1 MGCIIMNPQ
10 NGEIYA
16 MSSYPEYNLNNPRD
30 LSAFYSPEKIDKMSD
45 KKKTEI
51 LIIVMTAN
59 VFEEDRKR
67 AIDIEKMEEVI
78 LSVLKKQENL

>member
-1 MGCIIMNPQ
+1 
-10 NGEIYA
+10 
-16 MSSYPEYNLNNPRD
+16 MSAR
-30 LSAFYSPEKIDKMSD
+30 KSD

-59 VFEEDRKR
+59 AFEEGRKR

>member
-1 MGCIIMNPQ
+1 MQ
-10 NGEIYA
+10 YNGIYT
-16 MSSYPEYNLNNPRD
+16 LFFWKKQGLL
-30 LSAFYSPEKIDKMSD
+30 LSARKSD

-59 VFEEDRKR
+59 AFEEDRKR

-78 LSVLKKQENL
+78 LSVLKKQESL

>member
-1 MGCIIMNPQ
+1 MQ
-10 NGEIYA
+10 YNGIYT
-16 MSSYPEYNLNNPRD
+16 SFFWKKQGLL
-30 LSAFYSPEKIDKMSD
+30 LSARKSD

-59 VFEEDRKR
+59 AFEEDRKR

-78 LSVLKKQENL
+78 LSVLKNRKTYKFGRTTA

>member
-1 MGCIIMNPQ
+1 MQ
-10 NGEIYA
+10 YNGIYT
-16 MSSYPEYNLNNPRD
+16 PFFWKKQGLL
-30 LSAFYSPEKIDKMSD
+30 LSARKSD

-59 VFEEDRKR
+59 AFEEDRKR

>member
-1 MGCIIMNPQ
+1 MMSLITRLFVQ
-10 NGEIYA
+10 YNGIYT
-16 MSSYPEYNLNNPRD
+16 SFFWKKQGLL
-30 LSAFYSPEKIDKMSD
+30 LSARKSD

>member
-1 MGCIIMNPQ
+1 
-10 NGEIYA
+10 
-16 MSSYPEYNLNNPRD
+16 MSAR
-30 LSAFYSPEKIDKMSD
+30 KSD

-59 VFEEDRKR
+59 AFKEDRKR

-78 LSVLKKQENL
+78 LSILKKQENL

>member
-1 MGCIIMNPQ
+1 
-10 NGEIYA
+10 
-16 MSSYPEYNLNNPRD
+16 MSAR
-30 LSAFYSPEKIDKMSD
+30 KSD

-59 VFEEDRKR
+59 AFEEDRKR

-78 LSVLKKQENL
+78 LSVLKKRESLQTGKNNSINES

>member
-1 MGCIIMNPQ
+1 MQ
-10 NGEIYA
+10 YNGIYT
-16 MSSYPEYNLNNPRD
+16 SFFWKKQGLL
-30 LSAFYSPEKIDKMSD
+30 LSARKSD

-59 VFEEDRKR
+59 AFEEARKR

-78 LSVLKKQENL
+78 LSVLKNRKNYKFGRTTA

>member
-1 MGCIIMNPQ
+1 MQ
-10 NGEIYA
+10 YNGIYT
-16 MSSYPEYNLNNPRD
+16 LFFWKKQGLL
-30 LSAFYSPEKIDKMSD
+30 LSARRSD

-59 VFEEDRKR
+59 AFEEDRKR

>member
-1 MGCIIMNPQ
+1 MQ
-10 NGEIYA
+10 YNGIYT
-16 MSSYPEYNLNNPRD
+16 SFFWKKQGLL
-30 LSAFYSPEKIDKMSD
+30 LSARKGD

-59 VFEEDRKR
+59 AFEEDRKR

-78 LSVLKKQENL
+78 LSVLKNRKTYKFGRTTA

>member
-1 MGCIIMNPQ
+1 
-10 NGEIYA
+10 
-16 MSSYPEYNLNNPRD
+16 
-30 LSAFYSPEKIDKMSD
+30 LSARKSD

>member
-1 MGCIIMNPQ
+1 MQ
-10 NGEIYA
+10 YNGIYT
-16 MSSYPEYNLNNPRD
+16 SFFCKKQGLL
-30 LSAFYSPEKIDKMSD
+30 LSTRKSD

-51 LIIVMTAN
+51 LIIAMTAN
-59 VFEEDRKR
+59 AFEEDRKR

>member
-1 MGCIIMNPQ
+1 MQ
-10 NGEIYA
+10 YNGIYT
-16 MSSYPEYNLNNPRD
+16 SFFWKKQGLL
-30 LSAFYSPEKIDKMSD
+30 LSTRKSD

-51 LIIVMTAN
+51 LIIAMTAN
-59 VFEEDRKR
+59 AFEEDRKR

>member
-1 MGCIIMNPQ
+1 
-10 NGEIYA
+10 
-16 MSSYPEYNLNNPRD
+16 MSAR
-30 LSAFYSPEKIDKMSD
+30 KSD

-59 VFEEDRKR
+59 AFEEDRKR
-67 AIDIEKMEEVI
+67 AIDIEKMKEVI

>member
-1 MGCIIMNPQ
+1 MQ
-10 NGEIYA
+10 YNGIYT
-16 MSSYPEYNLNNPRD
+16 SFFWKKQGLL
-30 LSAFYSPEKIDKMSD
+30 LSARKSD
-45 KKKTEI
+45 KKKKEI

-59 VFEEDRKR
+59 AFEEDRKR

>member
-1 MGCIIMNPQ
+1 MQ
-10 NGEIYA
+10 YNGIYT
-16 MSSYPEYNLNNPRD
+16 SFFWKKQGLL
-30 LSAFYSPEKIDKMSD
+30 LSARKSD

-59 VFEEDRKR
+59 AFEEDRKR

-78 LSVLKKQENL
+78 LSVLKNRKNYKFGRTTA

>member
-1 MGCIIMNPQ
+1 
-10 NGEIYA
+10 
-16 MSSYPEYNLNNPRD
+16 MSAR
-30 LSAFYSPEKIDKMSD
+30 KSD

-59 VFEEDRKR
+59 AFEEDRKR

-78 LSVLKKQENL
+78 LSVLNKQETSQIRKTNSRNGS

>member
-1 MGCIIMNPQ
+1 
-10 NGEIYA
+10 
-16 MSSYPEYNLNNPRD
+16 MSAR
-30 LSAFYSPEKIDKMSD
+30 KSD

-59 VFEEDRKR
+59 TFEEDRKR

>member
-1 MGCIIMNPQ
+1 MQ
-10 NGEIYA
+10 YNGIYT
-16 MSSYPEYNLNNPRD
+16 LFFWKKQGLL
-30 LSAFYSPEKIDKMSD
+30 LSARKSD

-59 VFEEDRKR
+59 AFEEDRKR